1 MSELKVAVI
10 GLGATGSAALLAL
23 ARFGIKAEGFEQ
35 YRIGHEFGASGGKT
49 RQFRFI
55 YGEGGAYTPL
65 LLRSRALWQQ
75 LEQEAEQS
83 LFYPCGFLTI
93 GTPDSPWFQACLRSA
108 QQQDLPHTVM
118 SRDEIAQRYPRLNLD
133 ADEIALHDPAGA
145 ILLTHQTII
154 ASVRRAESL
163 GARVHEK
170 AKITGI
176 TQAEQGVHLEVNGE
190 TRHFDRVIVTTGAW
204 VREILPSIAVA
215 SRRLGM
221 TFHLA
226 EKSGFDLAQFPAVMR
241 VTPGRPMWN
250 TQPMPDGASFKFF
263 VGDAEIDEQK
273 DPSIRAVAGSAALTE
288 TIIER
293 IDRVLPNA
301 VNGAERAIVGGA
313 TYPEAYTFD
322 QAPLLGNTVDQ
333 PDLFL
338 GVGLS
343 GHGFKL
349 SPALGELLAQ
359 AVTGKIDLASEWPLF
374 DPQRS
379 FAEPT
384 AVYAR

>member
-1 MSELKVAVI
+1 MSQLKIAVI
-10 GLGATGSAALLAL
+10 GLGAIGSATLLAL
-23 ARFGIKAEGFEQ
+23 ARLGIKAEGFEQ
-35 YRIGHEFGASGGKT
+35 YRVGHEFGASGGKT

-55 YGEGGAYTPL
+55 YGEGDVYTPL
-65 LLRSRALWQQ
+65 LKRSRALWQQ
-75 LEQEAEQS
+75 LEQEAEQP

-93 GTPDSPWFQACLRSA
+93 GTPDSPWFQACLQSA
-108 QQQDLPHTVM
+108 QQQGLPHSVL
-118 SRDEIAQRYPRLNLD
+118 SREDIAQWYPRLNLD

-145 ILLTHQTII
+145 ILLTHQTIMS
-154 ASVRRAESL
+154 SVRRAEAL
-163 GARVHEK
+163 GARVNEK

-176 TQAEQGVHLEVNGE
+176 TQVEQGIHLEVNGDVL
-190 TRHFDRVIVTTGAW
+190 HFDRVLVTTGAW
-204 VREILPSIAVA
+204 VRDILPATAVA

-226 EKSGFDLAQFPAVMR
+226 EKSGFDIAQFPAVMR
-241 VTPGRPMWN
+241 VTPGRAMWN
-250 TQPMPDGASFKFF
+250 TQPMPDGQSFKFF

-273 DPSIRAVAGSAALTE
+273 DPSVRAVSGSAALSE

-293 IDRVLPNA
+293 IDRILPEA

-322 QAPLLGNTVDQ
+322 QAPILGNSADK

-359 AVTGKIDLASEWPLF
+359 AVTGRIDLASEWPLF
-374 DPQRS
+374 DPERS

-384 AVYAR
+384 AAYSR